1 MDAIPESLCEPS
13 LGGDGLLLCAFD
25 QPLDFFLLALR
36 YQVLRRPEYADEVL
50 GHSEIFLQ
58 AAEIHSFHRHI
69 GSLLPRA
76 LPIAFLPPG
85 EFSLSL

>member
-1 MDAIPESLCEPS
+1 
-13 LGGDGLLLCAFD
+13 
-25 QPLDFFLLALR
+25 
-36 YQVLRRPEYADEVL
+36 
-50 GHSEIFLQ
+50 LQ